1 MERADPR
8 LAGGLLEIDLVVR
21 MGVDPKRRFHRAA
34 AIAGSRRHRLVR
46 PPGNH
51 LDETAGEYLSDL
63 VEADIAAAVGGGLRE
78 LAEHHQFRQRR
89 RASYPPDL
97 RAGPR
102 PLPPIPASE

>member
-63 VEADIAAAVGGGLRE
+63 VEADIAAAVGGGPRE

-89 RASYPPDL
+89 AAADPPDPGAVADRL
-97 RAGPR
+97 HQF
-102 PLPPIPASE
+102 PA

>member
-1 MERADPR
+1 MTQPRAHQIWRRGDPKHAREQPQEMERADPR

-63 VEADIAAAVGGGLRE
+63 VEAHIAAAAAGAPRE
-78 LAEHHQFRQRR
+78 LA
-89 RASYPPDL
+89 
-97 RAGPR
+97 
-102 PLPPIPASE
+102 